1 MKKPGLE
8 DLAAAAGVS
17 MATVDRALNGRQKVR
32 AETVAHIAQVA
43 RRIGHPAA
51 WRFGG
56 DGAVRPVVRF
66 GVVLHKQGQ
75 GFYKAFAEELR
86 RAVAAVPGIDGRLVL
101 EFSTGQAPGEM
112 AANLRAMA
120 GRCDVLA
127 ATAVNHP
134 EVTAAL
140 ETLCAGGVA
149 VFALLSEFAP
159 GLRAGYL
166 GLDNTKVGRTAAWML
181 ATHARAPGEVAVF
194 VGGHRWHGHLLRDQ
208 GFRDWMRNHAPG
220 LRVLETRVN
229 LETRAV
235 THDAVRGLLTRHPDL
250 RGIYVAGGGMEGAVA
265 ALRDA
270 GGGGR
275 VALVALVVSALT
287 PESRKGLIDGQVT
300 LVIDTPLEA
309 LCRALMERMAAVA
322 LNRPAIAGGDVL
334 FLPPAYS
341 LPETL

>member
-32 AETVAHIAQVA
+32 ADTVAHIAEVA

-51 WRFGG
+51 WRFAGAGG
-56 DGAVRPVVRF
+56 VRPVVRF

-86 RAVAAVPGIDGRLVL
+86 RAVAAVPGAEGRLVL

-112 AANLRAMA
+112 AAKLRAMA

-134 EVTAAL
+134 EVTEAVEAL
-140 ETLCAGGVA
+140 RARGVA

-159 GLRAGYL
+159 GVRAGYL
-166 GLDNTKVGRTAAWML
+166 GLDNYRVGRTAAWML

-194 VGGHRWHGHLLRDQ
+194 VGGNRWHGHQLRDQ
-208 GFRDWMRNHAPG
+208 GFRDWLRDEAPG

-235 THDAVRGLLTRHPDL
+235 TYEAVRGLLARQPEL

-270 GGGGR
+270 GAGGR
-275 VALVALVVSALT
+275 VALVVSALT
-287 PESRKGLIDGQVT
+287 PESRQGLRDGQVT

-322 LNRPAIAGGDVL
+322 LNRPGPEGEVL

>member
-1 MKKPGLE
+1 MKKPGFE
-8 DLAAAAGVS
+8 ELAKAAGVS

-32 AETVAHIAQVA
+32 ADTVTHIAEVA

-51 WRFGG
+51 YRFA
-56 DGAVRPVVRF
+56 GAEGARPVVRF

-86 RAVAAVPGIDGRLVL
+86 RAVATAPGIEGRLVL

-112 AANLRAMA
+112 AAKLLEVGA
-120 GRCDVLA
+120 RCDVVA

-134 EVTAAL
+134 EVTAAV
-140 ETLCAGGVA
+140 ETLRARGIA
-149 VFALLSEFAP
+149 VFALLSEFAI

-166 GLDNTKVGRTAAWML
+166 GLDNLKVGRTAAWML
-181 ATHARAPGEVAVF
+181 ATHSHAPGEVAVF
-194 VGGHRWHGHLLRDQ
+194 VGGHRWHGHELRDQ
-208 GFRDWMRNHAPG
+208 GFRDGLRQHGPG

-229 LETRAV
+229 LETKAV
-235 THDAVRGLLTRHPDL
+235 TYEAVRGLLARHPEL

-265 ALRDA
+265 ALRDSGA
-270 GGGGR
+270 GGR
-275 VALVALVVSALT
+275 VALVVSALT
-287 PESRKGLIDGQVT
+287 PESRKGLAEGQVT

-309 LCRALMERMAAVA
+309 LCRALMERMAGAA
-322 LNRPAIAGGDVL
+322 LARPAPVGGDVM
-334 FLPPAYS
+334 FLPPAYT

>member
-32 AETVAHIAQVA
+32 ADTVAHIAEVA

-51 WRFGG
+51 WRFA
-56 DGAVRPVVRF
+56 GAAGARPLVRF
-66 GVVLHKQGQ
+66 GVLLHKQGQ

-86 RAVAAVPGIDGRLVL
+86 RAVAVAPGVEGRLVL

-112 AANLRAMA
+112 AAKLLEVG
-120 GRCDVLA
+120 GRCDVVA

-134 EVTAAL
+134 EVTTAV
-140 ETLCAGGVA
+140 ETLRARGVA

-159 GLRAGYL
+159 GVRAGYL
-166 GLDNTKVGRTAAWML
+166 GLDNYRVGRTAAWML
-181 ATHARAPGEVAVF
+181 ATHARVPGEVAVF
-194 VGGHRWHGHLLRDQ
+194 VGGHRWHGHELRDQ
-208 GFRDWMRNHAPG
+208 GLRDGLRVHGPG

-229 LETRAV
+229 LETKAV
-235 THDAVRGLLTRHPDL
+235 TYEAVRGLLARHPDL

-265 ALRDA
+265 ALRDSGAA
-270 GGGGR
+270 GR
-275 VALVALVVSALT
+275 VALVVSALT
-287 PESRKGLIDGQVT
+287 PESRKGLAEGQVT

-309 LCRALMERMAAVA
+309 LCRELMERMAGAV
-322 LNRPAIAGGDVL
+322 LSRPAPVGGDVL
-334 FLPPAYS
+334 FLPPAYT